1 MLDEQLTKCSHSVC
15 QSPSPLRT
23 SCTWQAVR
31 NPAWRPSPVGKRSP
45 GDCGEGSAGGG
56 GGGGY
61 AERTNKGRVGFTFC
75 RVFFLQ
81 YLRSHSS
88 FARSSLPAGDSAFL
102 STCRTGRRYL
112 GHVLTAHAR
121 LQQEIANYSCENG
134 SVDHSLLSSLLV
146 TLLLNLAAIWVS
158 CSSHWL
164 LPGNLEI
171 QEKMQRI

>member
-56 GGGGY
+56 GGGVSREDQQG
-61 AERTNKGRVGFTFC
+61 EGGIHFLQ
-75 RVFFLQ
+75 VFFLQ
-81 YLRSHSS
+81 YLCSHSS
-88 FARSSLPAGDSAFL
+88 FARSSQPAGDSAFL

-134 SVDHSLLSSLLV
+134 SVDHSLLGSLLV

-158 CSSHWL
+158 CSSYWL